1 MFASQHPRPSGSRP
15 SSRKR
20 HSAGQRLC
28 AVIPLSPFA
37 SRTSTGR
44 YSPKSAIQPDS
55 LLGQLGVQEGDTIQ
69 SLNGVPIRN
78 LSDVSNAVNSL
89 LGGARMDVTVVR
101 EGKPV
106 NLGYAVK

>member
-1 MFASQHPRPSGSRP
+1 MNPYDELSKVRLIPQTSGDVQGMQV
-15 SSRKR
+15 
-20 HSAGQRLC
+20 A
-28 AVIPLSPFA
+28 
-37 SRTSTGR
+37 
-44 YSPKSAIQPDS
+44 AIQPDS